1 MKYFERFKNV
11 GTLLSIAS
19 LVGLILIQFGLEIDL
34 EWLDTTVKLIL
45 NLGIV
50 LGILNNSTTPGMDLP
65 FTKEGE
71 K

>member
-11 GTLLSIAS
+11 GVLLSIAS

-34 EWLDTTVKLIL
+34 KWLDETVRLIL
-45 NLGIV
+45 SLGVV
-50 LGILNNSTTPGMDLP
+50 LGILNNSTTPGLDLP
-65 FTKEGE
+65 FTKED